1 MGVFCLMGS
10 VSESSRRLQSLIW
23 RTAMSSMSWLSRWV
37 VGEVSMWRFQHGGFY
52 VVEVGIKLNIGQSVS
67 GIVRGGWKR
76 SGDVSFGP
84 GFVKTNTTFVRVMDW

>member
-1 MGVFCLMGS
+1 
-10 VSESSRRLQSLIW
+10 
-23 RTAMSSMSWLSRWV
+23 MSSMSWLSRWV